1 MTMKIKIDLFSL
13 SSWAN
18 ARKQIYSYR
27 QKLPW
32 KCERLCE
39 RLASIGR
46 TTATVTFSNAVY
58 DVFREKDGSETYGS
72 AKIIVDAHQVSMERD
87 SGGSSSWVITANGE
101 EVAFVEFGAGVYFNS
116 GGSAHENR
124 PDGIVGIG
132 QYGKGYGKKKLWGFT
147 DETGRHRLT
156 RGTPEQPGMLLAS
169 RDMRQQ
175 LIQVASEVF
184 ND

>member
-1 MTMKIKIDLFSL
+1 MKIKIDVFSL

-18 ARKQIYSYR
+18 ARKQVYSYR
-27 QKLPW
+27 QKLPSR
-32 KCERLCE
+32 CYRLCE
-39 RLASIGR
+39 RLANIGKY
-46 TTATVTFSNAVY
+46 TALVTFTDAIYN
-58 DVFREKDGSETYGS
+58 VFLEDDGSATPGKAQIVVDAVPVEGSMDKSGGGS
-72 AKIIVDAHQVSMERD
+72 AK
-87 SGGSSSWVITANGE
+87 WVLTADGK
-101 EVAFVEFGAGVYFNS
+101 EVAYVEFGAGVYFNS
-116 GGSAHENR
+116 GGSAHDSR

-132 QYGKGYGKKKLWGFT
+132 EYGNGHGKNRKWWLKKDSG
-147 DETGRHRLT
+147 ERRPT